1 MQRTLFAASSRMFR
15 TGAVLAA
22 MLLWGSGVAIAAEP
36 AAKDAPAQESPAK
49 KSPAK
54 EAPADAQPA
63 EAPPPE
69 NAAGKKTGKG
79 GGEAGAEADWP
90 CEQKYV
96 DQLSY
101 GTMWSGPPLDNALK
115 SWHQNN
121 GLREIVTYLTDENTE
136 EADGVKAIDE
146 FAAKLGADKNK
157 QLTELFAALF
167 ETMNDKRTSDQEGIK
182 KYFHRQEAAAQRV
195 NKIQADLRSVDVKGA
210 KPDDPKLA
218 ELKKNLAWNNRIYD
232 EGQTLVPYICQ
243 IPLILEQKLGAYGR
257 AIQGHMK
264 G

>member
-1 MQRTLFAASSRMFR
+1 MKIVERTIFGASPRAFR
-15 TGAVLAA
+15 VGAVLAA
-22 MLLWGSGVAIAAEP
+22 AAVLWGGNFAMSAEP
-36 AAKDAPAQESPAK
+36 AAKEAPAQQTPAKQPPAKDAPAAA
-49 KSPAK
+49 PAK
-54 EAPADAQPA
+54 ES
-63 EAPPPE
+63 
-69 NAAGKKTGKG
+69 TGKTS
-79 GGEAGAEADWP
+79 EAGEVADWP

-115 SWHQNN
+115 SWHQND

-195 NKIQADLRSVDVKGA
+195 NKIQADLRGVDVKGA